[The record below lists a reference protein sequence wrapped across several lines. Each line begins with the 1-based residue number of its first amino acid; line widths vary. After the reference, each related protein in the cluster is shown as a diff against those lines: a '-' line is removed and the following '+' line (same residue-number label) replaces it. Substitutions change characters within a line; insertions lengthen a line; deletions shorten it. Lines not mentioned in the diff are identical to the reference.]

1 VPITEKNIMNRLY
14 LVAGGLF
21 VFAILVVV
29 KLVDIQMIKVNGK
42 TYKELAAQ
50 KTEQMFTIEPNRGN
64 IYSDDGSLL
73 AASVAKY
80 EIRFDTN
87 TVKPKVWEENIG
99 PLCDSLG
106 VLFNKPS
113 SYYRQ
118 MLRKARANKNG
129 YKLIARNVSY
139 LDYARMRKFP
149 MFRLGPNKGGFM
161 EKHRV
166 VREYPLGKMAA
177 RSIGYERVD
186 EKGYYTRVGLDGAF
200 GNSFLRGQ
208 EGKRLKQKSAGSQWK
223 PVGFNNTIEPKDGQD
238 IVTTINANIQDIA
251 HHALLEQLEKYKA
264 DHGSVVVMETKTGE
278 IKAISN
284 LGRTE
289 EGTYYEKLN
298 YAVGE
303 SHEPGSTF
311 KLMSLVAALED
322 KVVDTS
328 TVVDTEKGRFRVY
341 DRTVRDSKWGGYG
354 KISVAEAFA
363 VSSNTAFA
371 KIIHENYKDRPE
383 KFVNRLMNMG
393 LHEDLELPIVGEGQ
407 PVIRYP
413 GDKGWSGIS
422 LAWMSH
428 GYEVSM
434 TPMQTLAF
442 YNAIANDGEMVRPRF
457 LKEARIGG
465 KVLKKFEKEVINP
478 SICSKETV
486 KKAQQLLKDVVESD
500 MGTGSG
506 LYSKNFSMA
515 GKTGTCQKNYVAQDP
530 DKLAYISSFVGY
542 FPAENPK
549 YSCIVVIHEPDKSVG
564 YYGADVSGPVFKKL
578 AQKIY
583 TNSPAIDKV
592 LPESPK
598 NGALKE
604 EYEEYY
610 AKAQMEYTQIPDLE
624 GMSGMDAISILENL
638 GVKVEVKGNGKVK
651 GQSIKAGTSLG
662 KVEKIVLDLS

>member
-1 VPITEKNIMNRLY
+1 MPISEKNIMNRLY

-21 VFAILVVV
+21 VFAVAVVV
-29 KLVDIQMIKVNGK
+29 KLVDIQMVKGD
-42 TYKELAAQ
+42 TYKELAMQ
-50 KTEQMFTIEPNRGN
+50 KTERMFTIQPNRGN
-64 IYSDDGSLL
+64 IYADDGSLL

-80 EIRFDTN
+80 EIRFDAN
-87 TVKPKVWEENIG
+87 TVKQKDWDENIG
-99 PLCDSLG
+99 PLSDSLAQ
-106 VLFNKPS
+106 LFNKPAS
-113 SYYRQ
+113 HYLQ
-118 MLRKARANKNG
+118 LFRKARANKNG
-129 YKLIARNVSY
+129 YKLIAKNVSY
-139 LDYARMRKFP
+139 LEFARMRKFP
-149 MFRLGPNKGGFM
+149 LFRYGPNRGGFI

-166 VREYPLGKMAA
+166 VREYPLGKIAA

-186 EKGYYTRVGLDGAF
+186 ENGYFTRVGLDGAF
-200 GNSFLRGQ
+200 GSNYLRGQ

-223 PVGFNNTIEPKDGQD
+223 PVGFNNTIEPKDGHD
-238 IVTTINANIQDIA
+238 IVTTINTNIQDIA

-264 DHGSVVVMETKTGE
+264 DHGCVVVMETTTGE

-322 KVVDTS
+322 KVIDTS
-328 TVVDTEKGRFRVY
+328 AMVNTEKGRWRVY
-341 DRTVRDSKWGGYG
+341 DRVVKDSKWGGYG
-354 KISVAEAFA
+354 EITVAEAFA

-371 KIIHENYKDRPE
+371 KIIHENYKEAPE

-407 PVIRYP
+407 PVLRYP

-442 YNAIANDGEMVRPRF
+442 YNAIANNGEMVRPRF
-457 LKEARIGG
+457 LKAARVGG
-465 KVLKKFEKEVINP
+465 REIKTFRKEVINP

-486 KKAQQLLKDVVESD
+486 KKAQQLLKNVVEKD
-500 MGTGSG
+500 FGTGSG
-506 LYSKNFSMA
+506 LYSNSFSMA

-542 FPAENPK
+542 FPADNPK

-564 YYGADVSGPVFKKL
+564 YYGADVSGPVFKSL

-583 TNSPAIDKV
+583 TNSPVVDRV
-592 LPESPK
+592 SPDSPDSDQLY
-598 NGALKE
+598 ADFE
-604 EYEEYY
+604 EYFKVSQKEPITLPNV
-610 AKAQMEYTQIPDLE
+610 K

-638 GVKVEVKGNGKVK
+638 GIQVEVKGNGKVK
-651 GQSIKAGTSLG
+651 QQSVVPGT
-662 KVEKIVLDLS
+662 KINQIRKIVLKLS